1 MCFTDTPNAGD
12 ERAVRST
19 LIILQGDI
27 SFHSSFVGSSDLV
40 DGGAGSLGGSDL
52 SEVLVDGE
60 SSVSEV
66 LSINT
71 GKGSVSLLGLLLDT
85 ESVLL
90 LGLVVG
96 GMVLGLCH
104 GVLTFEYIK

>member
-1 MCFTDTPNAGD
+1 MCIKVIPNAGD
-12 ERAVRST
+12 ERSERPN
-19 LIILQGDI
+19 IILQGGS
-27 SFHSSFVGSSDLV
+27 SFHSSFVGSAEFVNFHSL
-40 DGGAGSLGGSDL
+40 GLGGSDL

-66 LSINT
+66 LGVNT
-71 GKGSVSLLGLLLDT
+71 GEGSVSLLGLLLES

-104 GVLTFEYIK
+104 GV